1 MIDENDVLEIL
12 EKLKDMQTDLYT
24 VLFCRPEQKDEI
36 EKAFKRHVG
45 GLVFAC
51 ENNELEENKCLIIE
65 DKALKR
71 QILELNGL
79 I

>member
-1 MIDENDVLEIL
+1 MSIENYVVERF
-12 EKLKDMQTDLYT
+12 KDMQTDLYA
-24 VLFCRPEQKDEI
+24 VLVCRPEQKDEI
-36 EKAFKRHVG
+36 EKAFKRHVCG
-45 GLVFAC
+45 FVFAYA
-51 ENNELEENKCLIIE
+51 NEVLEKNKCLIIE